1 MTKKILAVLL
11 CLSCFALVSCKSKK
25 VEEKAKA
32 EVTKTEAK
40 ENLKEKLEAQGKKV
54 EVVDTTSG
62 TSGTDGKAGAT
73 N

>member
-1 MTKKILAVLL
+1 MSFLF
-11 CLSCFALVSCKSKK
+11 CFSFLQIKK

-40 ENLKEKLEAQGKKV
+40 ENLKEKLEAQGKKL
-54 EVVDTTSG
+54 EVMDATSG